1 MHVTASLFAI
11 CSVIK
16 LFFNNFIA
24 NLQDELAYIHQTIF
38 LFHSTTFNMASF
50 SAVFSA
56 AGSEECEVVS
66 CEYDFKQS
74 TDDKGRP
81 SSVVQGAFIKVS
93 IVSTDSVKL
102 ISWMLDPY
110 KRAEG
115 KIVFKRGD
123 QDSKMKEL
131 VFKEAYCV
139 GYKETFDARQAETQA
154 SMVLSL
160 IISANKIDVNGAT
173 LDNKWV

>member
-1 MHVTASLFAI
+1 
-11 CSVIK
+11 
-16 LFFNNFIA
+16 
-24 NLQDELAYIHQTIF
+24 
-38 LFHSTTFNMASF
+38 MASF

-66 CEYDFKQS
+66 CEYDFHQT

-110 KRAEG
+110 KRSEG

-131 VFKEAYCV
+131 AFKEAYCV
-139 GYKETFDARQAETQA
+139 GYKETFDAREAQSQA

-160 IISANKIDVNGAT
+160 IISANKIDVNGAS

>member
-1 MHVTASLFAI
+1 
-11 CSVIK
+11 
-16 LFFNNFIA
+16 
-24 NLQDELAYIHQTIF
+24 
-38 LFHSTTFNMASF
+38 MASF
-50 SAVFSA
+50 SAVFDA

-66 CEYDFKQS
+66 CEYTFNQS

-93 IVSTDSVKL
+93 LVSTDSVKL

-110 KRAEG
+110 KRADG

-139 GYKETFDARQAETQA
+139 GYTETFDARRAESQA

>member
-1 MHVTASLFAI
+1 
-11 CSVIK
+11 
-16 LFFNNFIA
+16 
-24 NLQDELAYIHQTIF
+24 
-38 LFHSTTFNMASF
+38 MASF
-50 SAVFSA
+50 SAVFDA

-66 CEYDFKQS
+66 CSYSFNQT

-81 SSVVQGAFIKVS
+81 SSVVQGGTIEVT

-110 KRAEG
+110 KQAEG

-123 QDSKMKEL
+123 QDSKMKDIT
-131 VFKEAYCV
+131 FKKAYCV
-139 GYKETFDARQAETQA
+139 SYSEKFDARGGGAQA

-160 IISANKIDVNGAT
+160 VISADEVNVNGAT
-173 LDNKWV
+173 HKHNWV

>member
-1 MHVTASLFAI
+1 MS
-11 CSVIK
+11 
-16 LFFNNFIA
+16 
-24 NLQDELAYIHQTIF
+24 
-38 LFHSTTFNMASF
+38 SF
-50 SAVFSA
+50 SAVFDA

-66 CEYDFKQS
+66 CSYSFNQT

-81 SSVVQGAFIKVS
+81 SSIVQGGTIKVT

-110 KRAEG
+110 KRADG
-115 KIVFKRGD
+115 KIVFKRND
-123 QDSKMKEL
+123 QNSALKSIII
-131 VFKEAYCV
+131 KEAYCV
-139 GYKETFDARQAETQA
+139 SYAESFDARGDETQA

-160 IISANKIDVNGAT
+160 VISANKIDVNGAS